1 MLDQEITT
9 MKKLSAIKIL
19 SNPISKVSLNY
30 LLDDH
35 KLSELLITD
44 RMDQRTPLAKEIIN
58 LILLYSLPKD
68 LVNLR

>member
-1 MLDQEITT
+1 
-9 MKKLSAIKIL
+9 MKKSSAIKIL

-68 LVNLR
+68 

>member
-1 MLDQEITT
+1 
-9 MKKLSAIKIL
+9 MKKSSAIKIL

-44 RMDQRTPLAKEIIN
+44 LMDQRTPLAKEIIN
-58 LILLYSLPKD
+58 RTLLYSLPKD